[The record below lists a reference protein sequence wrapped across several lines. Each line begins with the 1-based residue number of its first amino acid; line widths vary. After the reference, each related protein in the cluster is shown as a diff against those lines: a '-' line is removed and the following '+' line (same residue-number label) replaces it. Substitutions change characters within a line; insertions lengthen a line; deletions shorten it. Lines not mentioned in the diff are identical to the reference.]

1 MFIAQVY
8 DKNTSKD
15 MLLTRNGIASL
26 NKASKCII
34 KEKLNGEYE
43 LELEYPLD
51 DTKVKHLDKWNIIK
65 ADNQLF
71 RIYKTNEDMINHT
84 INVSA
89 RHIFYDLDDGFM
101 IDNRAE
107 NKTVK
112 QAMEIALRCDD
123 LDKLFTVDSD
133 IEDINT
139 LYMVEQSPLT
149 SMFEII
155 NRWKKGE
162 LIRDNFNITIRND
175 VTYSSGIEIRYKK
188 NMLSLNKETD
198 IDRICTRIYPKGKN
212 GITLTEKYISVPNIK
227 VGAINSPPREKTK
240 LVKFEEAEDVVTLRK
255 LAEKYVEKLAFPFE
269 NIKVDFLDITT
280 LEKYENIEGLKQVK
294 VGDVVDVYH
303 DLYNKH
309 YKFKCIYIEKD
320 LLNGAN
326 TKVELGEIREY
337 FENLDFSEVY
347 NAIEASKPVLYF
359 YRNDD
364 DLTVNSIDYTQLF
377 YEGISVNSNTHLK
390 LYIALN
396 GVTETEN
403 ILDIQILLN
412 NNPIEFEPKHK
423 LNIGNNVIGIPLAIP
438 ALQAGEAYYLSVK
451 VKTDTGTFFMP
462 KFNAQIF
469 AEGVGLDGGM
479 VTDKPHIEVIEE
491 FMFNKLNTNYNM
503 SEVLNISQCNSNDN
517 KIILQDNIPSSDFEN
532 IANISDNIL
541 IELENVID
549 VINIKDSSE
558 YNSKFI
564 EFDND
569 YISLKTEY
577 ISDIKNKIELE
588 EGFVYE
594 VDMLNK
600 LEFTNIL
607 EEVISE

>member
-1 MFIAQVY
+1 MFITQVY

-15 MLLTRNGIASL
+15 ILLNRNGIATL
-26 NKASKCII
+26 NRATKCII

-51 DTKVKHLDKWNIIK
+51 DIKVKYLDKWNIIK

-101 IDNRAE
+101 LDNRAE

-133 IEDINT
+133 IEEKNT

-175 VTYSSGIEIRYKK
+175 VEYSSGIEIRYKK

-212 GITLTEKYISVPNIK
+212 GITLSEKYISVPNIK
-227 VGAINSPPREKTK
+227 VGATNSPPREKTK
-240 LVKFEEAEDVVTLRK
+240 LVKFEEAEDEVTLRK
-255 LAEKYVEKLAFPFE
+255 LAERYVEKLAFPFE

-303 DLYNKH
+303 DLYNRH
-309 YKFKCIYIEKD
+309 YKFKCIYVEKD
-320 LLNGAN
+320 LLNSAN

-337 FENLDFSEVY
+337 FESLDFSEVY
-347 NAIEASKPVLYF
+347 DSIEALKPVLYY
-359 YRNDD
+359 YRNND
-364 DLTVNSIDYTQLF
+364 DLTIDSIDYTQLF

-403 ILDIQILLN
+403 TLDIQILLN

-423 LNIGNNVIGIPLAIP
+423 LNTGNNVVGIPLAIP

-451 VKTDTGTFFMP
+451 VKTNTGTFFMP
-462 KFNAQIF
+462 KFNAQVF
-469 AEGVGLDGGM
+469 AEGVGLGGGM
-479 VTDKPHIEVIEE
+479 SSEAPHIEVIEE
-491 FMFNKLNTNYNM
+491 IKRSFLPNKNIKENNIFIHDPM
-503 SEVLNISQCNSNDN
+503 KRINIVENIS
-517 KIILQDNIPSSDFEN
+517 KNINYDEKVKHN
-532 IANISDNIL
+532 I
-541 IELENVID
+541 
-549 VINIKDSSE
+549 
-558 YNSKFI
+558 
-564 EFDND
+564 
-569 YISLKTEY
+569 
-577 ISDIKNKIELE
+577 KIEL
-588 EGFVYE
+588 F
-594 VDMLNK
+594 
-600 LEFTNIL
+600 
-607 EEVISE
+607 

>member
-15 MLLTRNGIASL
+15 ILLNRNGIASL

-51 DTKVKHLDKWNIIK
+51 DTKVKYLDKWNIIK

-84 INVSA
+84 ITVSA
-89 RHIFYDLDDGFM
+89 RHIFYDIDASFI

-107 NKTVK
+107 KKTVK
-112 QAMEIALRCDD
+112 EAMEIALKIDN

-133 IEDINT
+133 IEEINT

-155 NRWKKGE
+155 NRWQRGE

-175 VTYSSGIEIRYKK
+175 VEYSSGIEIRYKK

-212 GITLTEKYISVPNIK
+212 GITLPEQYIYVPNMK
-227 VGAINSPPREKTK
+227 PSEINSPPREKTK
-240 LVKFEEAEDVVTLRK
+240 LVKFENAEDVVNLRI
-255 LAEKYVEKLAFPFE
+255 LAERYVEKLAFPFE

-280 LEKYENIEGLKQVK
+280 LKKYENIEGLKQVK

-303 DLYNKH
+303 DLYNRH

-326 TKVELGEIREY
+326 TKVELGELREY
-337 FENLDFSEVY
+337 FDNIDFSEVY
-347 NAIEASKPVLYF
+347 DAIEASKPSLYF
-359 YRNDD
+359 YRNNE
-364 DLTVNSIDYTQLF
+364 DLNIKNNDYTQLF
-377 YEGISVNSNTHLK
+377 YEGISVISNTHLK

-403 ILDIQILLN
+403 TLDIQILVN
-412 NNPIEFEPKHK
+412 NNPIEFTPKQK

-438 ALQAGEAYYLSVK
+438 ALQGGEAYYISVK
-451 VKTDTGTFFMP
+451 VKTDEGTFFMP
-462 KFNAQIF
+462 KFNAQVF
-469 AEGVGLDGGM
+469 AEGVGLGGGM
-479 VTDKPHIEVIEE
+479 STEAPHIEVIEYI
-491 FMFNKLNTNYNM
+491 K
-503 SEVLNISQCNSNDN
+503 NISIEENKYLNDRVCNIDTQIPVNVNCIESVEYTDISKDKKISNN
-517 KIILQDNIPSSDFEN
+517 INIILTDKE
-532 IANISDNIL
+532 
-541 IELENVID
+541 
-549 VINIKDSSE
+549 
-558 YNSKFI
+558 
-564 EFDND
+564 
-569 YISLKTEY
+569 
-577 ISDIKNKIELE
+577 
-588 EGFVYE
+588 
-594 VDMLNK
+594 
-600 LEFTNIL
+600 
-607 EEVISE
+607 

>member
-15 MLLTRNGIASL
+15 VLLNRNGIATL
-26 NKASKCII
+26 NRITKCII

-51 DTKVKHLDKWNIIK
+51 DAKVKYLDKWNIIK

-84 INVSA
+84 VKVSA
-89 RHIFYDLDDGFM
+89 RHIFYDLDDGF
-101 IDNRAE
+101 ILDNRAE
-107 NKTVK
+107 KKTVK
-112 QAMEIALRCDD
+112 QAMQIALNCDN
-123 LDKLFTVDSD
+123 KLNEVFTVDSD
-133 IEDINT
+133 IIETNT

-175 VTYSSGIEIRYKK
+175 VSYSSGIEIRYKK

-212 GITLTEKYISVPNIK
+212 GITLKEKYVLVPNIK
-227 VGAINSPPREKTK
+227 AGGVNSPPRERTK
-240 LVKFEEAEDVVTLRK
+240 LVKFEEAEDEVTLRK

-303 DLYNKH
+303 DLYNRH

-347 NAIEASKPVLYF
+347 DAIEANKPVIYF
-359 YRNDD
+359 YRNNE
-364 DLTVNSIDYTQLF
+364 DLNVDSIDYTQLF
-377 YEGISVNSNTHLK
+377 YEGISVISNTHVK

-396 GVTETEN
+396 GVTESEN
-403 ILDIQILLN
+403 TLDVQILVN
-412 NNPIEFEPKHK
+412 NNPIEFTPKHK

-438 ALQAGEAYYLSVK
+438 ALQGGEAYYISVK
-451 VKTDTGTFFMP
+451 VKTDAGTFFMP

-469 AEGVGLDGGM
+469 VEGVGLGGGM
-479 VTDKPHIEVIEE
+479 STEAPHIEIIEKITRNDFKVRTYREGINTQIQYPIKDTLEDVISKGNATEKMKANESIVIE
-491 FMFNKLNTNYNM
+491 L
-503 SEVLNISQCNSNDN
+503 
-517 KIILQDNIPSSDFEN
+517 
-532 IANISDNIL
+532 
-541 IELENVID
+541 
-549 VINIKDSSE
+549 
-558 YNSKFI
+558 
-564 EFDND
+564 
-569 YISLKTEY
+569 TEME
-577 ISDIKNKIELE
+577 D
-588 EGFVYE
+588 
-594 VDMLNK
+594 
-600 LEFTNIL
+600 TQ
-607 EEVISE
+607 

>member
-15 MLLTRNGIASL
+15 ILLSRNGIASL

-51 DTKVKHLDKWNIIK
+51 DTKVKYLDKWNIIK

-84 INVSA
+84 ITVNA

-107 NKTVK
+107 KKTVK
-112 QAMEIALRCDD
+112 QAMQIALNCDN
-123 LDKLFTVDSD
+123 LDKIFTVDSD

-155 NRWKKGE
+155 NRWQKGE

-175 VTYSSGIEIRYKK
+175 VEYSSGIEIRYKK

-212 GITLTEKYISVPNIK
+212 GITLKEKYISVPNIK
-227 VGAINSPPREKTK
+227 VGAVNSPPREKTK
-240 LVKFEEAEDVVTLRK
+240 LVKFEEAEDETTLRI
-255 LAEKYVEKLAFPFE
+255 LAKRYVEKLAFPFE

-280 LEKYENIEGLKQVK
+280 LEKYEKIEGLKQAK

-303 DLYNKH
+303 DLYNRY

-337 FENLDFSEVY
+337 FESLDFSEVY
-347 NAIEASKPVLYF
+347 DSIESLRPALYY
-359 YRNDD
+359 YRNNN
-364 DLTVNSIDYTQLF
+364 DLTINSIDYEQLF

-396 GVTETEN
+396 GTTETEN
-403 ILDIQILLN
+403 TLDIQILLN
-412 NNPIEFEPKHK
+412 NNPIEFTPKHK

-438 ALQAGEAYYLSVK
+438 ALQGGEAYYLSVK
-451 VKTDTGTFFMP
+451 VKTNEGTFFMP

-469 AEGVGLDGGM
+469 AEGVGLGGGM
-479 VTDKPHIEVIEE
+479 SSEAPHIEAIEYINYLDLYL
-491 FMFNKLNTNYNM
+491 NKINHSIKIGTDIPISSVNTKKIKYSNLNT
-503 SEVLNISQCNSNDN
+503 EDIINISENV
-517 KIILQDNIPSSDFEN
+517 KIILD
-532 IANISDNIL
+532 
-541 IELENVID
+541 
-549 VINIKDSSE
+549 
-558 YNSKFI
+558 
-564 EFDND
+564 
-569 YISLKTEY
+569 
-577 ISDIKNKIELE
+577 
-588 EGFVYE
+588 
-594 VDMLNK
+594 
-600 LEFTNIL
+600 
-607 EEVISE
+607 